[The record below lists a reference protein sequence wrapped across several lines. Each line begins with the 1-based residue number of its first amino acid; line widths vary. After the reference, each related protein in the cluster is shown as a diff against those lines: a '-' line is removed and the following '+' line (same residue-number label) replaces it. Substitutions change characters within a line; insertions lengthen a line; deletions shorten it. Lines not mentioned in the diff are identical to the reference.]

1 MSQQRT
7 SSSPPSS
14 PATTGPGSAEA
25 PDATDSTL
33 EARARAWAAADPD
46 PHTRTALLTDLDAA
60 TTGDEAARERL
71 ADEFAG
77 PLTFGTAGLRAALG
91 PGPNRMN
98 RLVVRQAATG
108 LARYL
113 LDVAGGAWTP
123 RAVIGFDA
131 RHGSADFAADTA
143 AVFTA
148 AGIDALLMP
157 AALPTPVLA
166 WAVRRLDADAGV
178 MVTASHNPPQDNGYK
193 VYLGGRAVDDD
204 GRGAQIV
211 SPVDAAIA
219 ERIRA
224 VDPTDPAAMPLAEDG
239 WTVLDASIADE
250 YRADVTALA
259 RPDVYEARNLG
270 IVLTPMHGVGGAT
283 IRRVLADA
291 GFADVH
297 VVAEQA
303 EPDPDF
309 PTVAFPNPE
318 EPGALDLALA
328 AAREREAD
336 LVIANDPDADRVAL
350 AVAHDGHWRVLTG
363 DETGALLGAHVLDR
377 ERRAAADDDAAAGP
391 SGSGPARLV
400 FANSIVSSR
409 LLSRIAAGAG
419 VEHRVTLTG
428 FKWIT
433 RTPGLTF
440 GYEEA
445 LGYCVDPA
453 AVRDKDGISAGLLAA
468 ELAADAKA
476 EGRTLVDV
484 LEDLF
489 LLHGVHRTRQLSVR
503 VSDLGLLDAMMHRLR
518 ETGPTVFDGSAVVV
532 AVDLA
537 AGEAVPGLPALPPTE
552 GLYWVTEAGNRV
564 IVRPSGTEPKL
575 KCYLEVVVPAA
586 SRAELPAAVEAADAS
601 LDAIAADLRD
611 LLDLSPR
618 ED

>member
-7 SSSPPSS
+7 SSSPSPSPTPDAAS
-14 PATTGPGSAEA
+14 PTGEAAGA
-25 PDATDSTL
+25 PDGLLA
-33 EARARAWAAADPD
+33 AARAWADADPD
-46 PHTRTALLTDLDAA
+46 PRTRDELLADVDAA
-60 TTGDEAARERL
+60 AAGDEAARERI
-71 ADEFAG
+71 ADQFAG

-91 PGPNRMN
+91 AGPARMN
-98 RLVVRQAATG
+98 RLVVRQAAAG

-113 LDVAGGAWTP
+113 LDVAAGAYTP

-131 RHGSADFAADTA
+131 RHHSDVFAADTA

-148 AGIDALLMP
+148 AGVEALLMP

-166 WAVRRLDADAGV
+166 RAVRRLDAEAGV

-193 VYLGGRAVDDD
+193 VYLGGRASDDD

-224 VDPTDPAAMPLAEDG
+224 VDPVDPAAVPLAADG
-239 WTVLDASIADE
+239 WRVLDASIADE
-250 YRADVTALA
+250 YRADVTTLLL
-259 RPDVYEARNLG
+259 PEVFEARDLRV
-270 IVLTPMHGVGGAT
+270 VLTPMHGVGGAT
-283 IRRVLADA
+283 MRRVLTDA
-291 GFADVH
+291 GFTDVH

-328 AAREREAD
+328 AARERDAD

-350 AVAHDGHWRVLTG
+350 AVRHDGDYRVLTG

-377 ERRAAADDDAAAGP
+377 ERRATEDGPVPAGT
-391 SGSGPARLV
+391 GRLV

-409 LLSRIAAGAG
+409 LLSRIARAAG

-433 RTPGLTF
+433 RTPGLSF

-476 EGRTLVDV
+476 EGRTLIDV
-484 LEDLF
+484 LDELF

-503 VSDLGLLDAMMHRLR
+503 VSDLGLLDAMMHRVR
-518 ETGPTVFDGSAVVV
+518 EGGPTTFDGSAVVV

-537 AGEAVPGLPALPPTE
+537 ADESVPGLAALPPTE

-586 SRAELPAAVEAADAS
+586 SRAELPAATARADAS
-601 LDAIAADLRD
+601 LDAIAADLRE

-618 ED
+618 QD